1 MVVLP
6 VYMTARNRCG
16 TTPTRGVRLGRN
28 DRGDAGAMRV
38 NVPLGDAS
46 DLAAIDAGR
55 AESGNH
61 ALAAIAQRK
70 AAMTRSSRSDGTAPR
85 RQARGP

>member
-1 MVVLP
+1 
-6 VYMTARNRCG
+6 
-16 TTPTRGVRLGRN
+16 
-28 DRGDAGAMRV
+28 MRV